1 VSQDCV
7 QNKRCEQCKSK
18 AVWVSLCSNT
28 LMCIFKIFVGFA
40 SGSKACVA
48 DGLHSAANIITSL
61 AIIVSHKITRKEA
74 NSQFHYGY
82 GKVEFIAAGFI
93 SILIIGGAVTL
104 VAFSLR
110 HLLRE
115 PPYAPHYSAMFMAL
129 ISVAANEM
137 VFRYMRCVGTE
148 FKSQTIMASAWANRA
163 DCFSSI
169 AVVVGVLGSKL
180 GIHHLDPITAI
191 VVVAV
196 IIKVSF
202 KILMDSIKALMDSSL
217 NDSYSHEIEKIV
229 ESIENVRG
237 ISQLKT
243 RHIGQKIWVEL
254 SIVLDPLFTM
264 HESQLVAEKVKE
276 KLQEKIT
283 DLERVLVHF
292 SPLKG

>member
-1 VSQDCV
+1 VSQDPL

-18 AVWVSLCSNT
+18 AVWISLWNNL
-28 LMCIFKIFVGFA
+28 LMFVFKIFIGFA
-40 SGSKACVA
+40 SGSKACIA
-48 DGLHSAANIITSL
+48 DGLHSGANIITSF
-61 AIIVSHKITRKEA
+61 AIIVSHKIARKKA
-74 NSQFHYGY
+74 NRKFHYGY

-93 SILIIGGAVTL
+93 SFLIIGGAVSL
-104 VAFSLR
+104 VVFSLK

-115 PPYAPHYSAMFMAL
+115 PPYTPHYSAMFMAL

-217 NDSYSHEIEKIV
+217 NDSYSHKIEKIV

-237 ISQLKT
+237 VSQLKT

-276 KLQEKIT
+276 TLQEKIA

>member
-1 VSQDCV
+1 MRQDPV
-7 QNKRCEQCKSK
+7 QKKRCDQCKNR
-18 AVWVSLCSNT
+18 AVRISLWNNL
-28 LMCIFKIFVGFA
+28 LMFIFKIFIGFA
-40 SGSKACVA
+40 SGSKACIA
-48 DGLHSAANIITSL
+48 DGLHSGANIITSF
-61 AIIVSHKITRKEA
+61 AIIVSHKIAGKKA
-74 NSQFHYGY
+74 NREFHYGY

-93 SILIIGGAVTL
+93 SLLIIGGAVSL
-104 VAFSLR
+104 VVFSLR

-115 PPYAPHYSAMFMAL
+115 PPYTPHYSAMFMAL

-169 AVVVGVLGSKL
+169 AVMVGVLGSKL
-180 GIHHLDPITAI
+180 GVHHLDPITAI

-202 KILMDSIKALMDSSL
+202 KILMDSVKALMDSSL
-217 NDSYSHEIEKIV
+217 NDSYSNEIEKIV
-229 ESIENVRG
+229 GSIENVRG

-254 SIVLDPLFTM
+254 RIVLDPLFTM
-264 HESQLVAEKVKE
+264 HEGQMIAEKVKDQ
-276 KLQEKIT
+276 LHEKIN
-283 DLERVLVHF
+283 DLGRVLVHF
-292 SPLKG
+292 SPLEG